1 VKTEADIIKD
11 IKLGEDS
18 SRQFKERLNNATQIA
33 VEMCA
38 MSNSVGGT
46 VYVGVRDDGTIAG
59 LDYQTIHLYSQ
70 WVSAA
75 ANEQIRPP
83 IYPRTQ
89 TTEVQEKPVM
99 MIHISEGVSKPY
111 CDKDAAYWVKSG
123 SDKRKASPQEL
134 ARMFQESGQIQIDEI
149 ATAAGIDEIDLPKF
163 RTFFEKNYSREVNAE
178 GLPVERIL
186 QNMNL
191 AKNGKLTLAG
201 LLLFANNP
209 QMSKPFCLIRA
220 VAYPGNDISDDAFND
235 KRDCMGSLD
244 EQFRSA
250 MAFLKNNLSHVQSGA
265 SFNSQPKLEIDER
278 ALEEAVVN
286 ALLHRDYSKNAVIR
300 LLVFKNRVEIVSP
313 GKLPNHLSIENI
325 KSGNSVMRNPLLAS
339 FGTKI
344 LPYSGIGSGVPRILK
359 NHPATEL
366 LNDQD
371 GEQFTIVLRR
381 TKKV

>member
-1 VKTEADIIKD
+1 
-11 IKLGEDS
+11 
-18 SRQFKERLNNATQIA
+18 
-33 VEMCA
+33 
-38 MSNSVGGT
+38 
-46 VYVGVRDDGTIAG
+46 
-59 LDYQTIHLYSQ
+59 
-70 WVSAA
+70 VSAA

-191 AKNGKLTLAG
+191 AKN
-201 LLLFANNP
+201 
-209 QMSKPFCLIRA
+209 
-220 VAYPGNDISDDAFND
+220 
-235 KRDCMGSLD
+235 
-244 EQFRSA
+244 
-250 MAFLKNNLSHVQSGA
+250 
-265 SFNSQPKLEIDER
+265 
-278 ALEEAVVN
+278 
-286 ALLHRDYSKNAVIR
+286 AVIR